1 MLRDMIQLMYLAH
14 SGQYDKSG
22 KPYFYHPLTVMQKL
36 SIEDDELLMI
46 AVGHDLFEDTTVT
59 AESLAKAGFSTRVI
73 DGITALTKQKG
84 QSYEEYKTQVFQ
96 SKDAMLV
103 KLADLE
109 HNMDLTRLSTISYAD
124 LIRWEKYRK
133 FRVEI
138 LEKLHV

>member
-1 MLRDMIQLMYLAH
+1 MIQLMYLAH
-14 SGQYDKSG
+14 NGQYDKSG

-36 SIEDDELLMI
+36 CTEDDELLMI

-59 AESLAKAGFSTRVI
+59 AESLEKAGFSTRVI

-109 HNMDLTRLSTISYAD
+109 HNMDLTRLSTISDAD